1 MRLGPQIPLEDGC
14 FNWNNKFQTPQLRRD
29 LRLKLIYQIL
39 QCLSLS
45 CKQLVLIDKGEA
57 KTGQEAS
64 FDPRLT
70 QMSCTLVKPV
80 QQQGASESDPII
92 RSNIF

>member
-1 MRLGPQIPLEDGC
+1 MRLGPQIPSEDGC
-14 FNWNNKFQTPQLRRD
+14 FNWNKFQISQLNRD
-29 LRLKLIYQIL
+29 LRLKLIYQVL

-45 CKQLVLIDKGEA
+45 CKQSILIDKGEV

-70 QMSCTLVKPV
+70 QMSCALVKQV
-80 QQQGASESDPII
+80 
-92 RSNIF
+92 